1 MAEKKETQSYSS
13 SPFGGW
19 GAYYIVIPSHNEEKL
34 ISLTL
39 QSLVEQ
45 TVLPTKIVVVN
56 DNSTDKTA
64 EIVLAFAEKY
74 SFISLVNKTSDAI
87 HLPGSKVIQAF
98 QKGLETLDD
107 NYDFIVKADSD
118 LIFPSNYFE
127 TIIKH
132 FKSDEKIGMA
142 GGFCYIE
149 TRTKNNNSNKKNRVP
164 EHLVQKNEIC
174 EEKNGEWILENLT
187 DKDHIRGAL
196 KAYRKECFQQI
207 GGLKPAMGWDT
218 VDELLSKF
226 FGWKVKTDS
235 SLKVKHLK
243 PTGANYNKTARYKQ
257 GEAFYTLGYGFWITA
272 IASAKLAMMKKKPLL
287 FLDYIRGFI
296 KAKSAKKTML
306 VTPEQ
311 AKFIRNYRLKKMKEK
326 LF

>member
-1 MAEKKETQSYSS
+1 MR
-13 SPFGGW
+13 
-19 GAYYIVIPSHNEEKL
+19 YYIVIPSHNEEAL

-56 DNSTDKTA
+56 DNSTDNTA
-64 EIVLAFAEKY
+64 AVVNSFISKHP
-74 SFISLVNKTSDAI
+74 FISLVNKTSDAV

-98 QKGLETLDD
+98 QTGFNTLDE
-107 NYDFIVKADSD
+107 NYDLIVKIDAD
-118 LIFPSNYFE
+118 LIFPANYFE

-132 FKSDEKIGMA
+132 FQTDERIGMA

-149 TRTKNNNSNKKNRVP
+149 
-164 EHLVQKNEIC
+164 
-174 EEKNGEWILENLT
+174 KNGDWILENLT

-196 KAYRKECFQQI
+196 KAYRKETFQQI

-218 VDELLSKF
+218 VDELLCKF
-226 FGWKVKTDS
+226 YNWKVVTDE

-243 PTGANYNKTARYKQ
+243 PTGANYNQKARYKQ
-257 GEAFYTLGYGFWITA
+257 GEAFYTLGYGFVITA
-272 IASAKLAMMKKKPLL
+272 IASIKLAMMKKKPLL
-287 FLDYIRGFI
+287 FIDYMNGFW
-296 KAKSAKKTML
+296 KAKKSKTPLL
-306 VTPEQ
+306 VTAEQ